1 MPAKSLRDLDLIP
14 PELARTLDGLLR
26 ERLRRSPDAVAY
38 RDYNTQ
44 HKNWRDYTWAQI
56 DRQVA
61 RWQAALTNADLQSG
75 DTVALMVRN
84 SIEWIIFDQAAIG
97 LGLVVVPLYMV
108 DRAENAAY
116 VMRDAGVKLL
126 FLEDIKQWRTFTAL
140 PVAPS
145 ALSELRRVVCR
156 GPLSNEMDDARL
168 IQAQHFLPDEGGA
181 TQHLDAAP
189 AALATII
196 YTSGTTGRPKGVM
209 LSHNNILSNAYGA
222 LQNKPTYPDDVLLS
236 FLPLSH
242 TLERTAYY
250 GAMMAGATIAFAR
263 SVNTL
268 GEDLQAI
275 RPTELVSVP
284 RVFERIRAA
293 INDKL
298 ARGPGFRRRL
308 FDLTVAIGY
317 SRFEHEQGRARWQAS
332 HLLWPLLDRLVAKP
346 VRQRFGGRLRN
357 AVSGGAALSPEVART
372 FLGLGIPLL
381 QGYGLTETSPVVCSN
396 TARENLPASIGKPI
410 PGVEIKIGEQDVLLV
425 KGPNVMLG
433 YWNNPDATAA
443 VLSSDGWL
451 NTGDK
456 ARVDSDGYIFITGRL
471 KEIIVLSNGEKVP
484 PVDMEAAVLRDPLF
498 EQVLLVGEGQPY
510 LGLLAVLNG
519 EHWAALAGIQ
529 DCEPKIGRRGVA
541 NRREADL
548 VLARVAPQI
557 AEFPG
562 YAKIRRVALIA
573 EPWTVD
579 NGMLTPTLK
588 LKRAQILER
597 HRAEV
602 EALYSGHD

>member
-1 MPAKSLRDLDLIP
+1 M
-14 PELARTLDGLLR
+14 TLDGLLR
-26 ERLRRSPDAVAY
+26 ERVRRSPDAIAY
-38 RDYNTQ
+38 REFNKD
-44 HKNWRDYTWAQI
+44 HRNWRDYTWAQI

-61 RWQAALTNADLQSG
+61 RWQAALANENLQSG
-75 DTVALMVRN
+75 DRVAVMVRN
-84 SIEWIIFDQAAIG
+84 GIEWVIFDQAATG
-97 LGLVVVPLYMV
+97 LGFVVVPLYTV
-108 DRAENAAY
+108 DRPENAAY

-126 FLEDIKQWRTFTAL
+126 LLEDIKQWSTFTAL
-140 PVAPS
+140 SDKPY
-145 ALSELRRVVCR
+145 ELRRVICLTPFPP
-156 GPLSNEMDDARL
+156 GTEDPRL
-168 IQAQHFLPDEGGA
+168 IDAAGFLPDESGA
-181 TQHLDAAP
+181 TQHLRCNADT
-189 AALATII
+189 LATII

-209 LSHNNILSNAYGA
+209 LSHNNILTNAYAA
-222 LQNKPTYPDDVLLS
+222 LQSNPSYPGDVFLS

-250 GAMMAGATIAFAR
+250 AAMMAGATIAFAR

-268 GEDLQAI
+268 SEDLQSV
-275 RPTELVSVP
+275 RPTQLVSVP
-284 RVFERIRAA
+284 RVYERVRAA

-298 ARGPGFRRRL
+298 ARGSKFRRRL
-308 FDLTVAIGY
+308 FDLTVEIGY
-317 SRFEHEQGRARWQAS
+317 SRFEHNQRRAPWRVS

-346 VRQRFGGRLRN
+346 VQQRFGGRLRN
-357 AVSGGAALSPEVART
+357 VVSGGAALPPEVART

-381 QGYGLTETSPVVCSN
+381 QGYGLTETSPVVSAN
-396 TARENLPASIGKPI
+396 TERQNLPASIGKPI
-410 PGVEIKIGEQDVLLV
+410 PGVEIRIDEHGALLV

-433 YWNNPDATAA
+433 YWNNPGATAA

-456 ARVDSDGYIFITGRL
+456 ARVDTDGRIFLTGRL

-484 PVDMEAAVLRDPLF
+484 PVDMETAVLRDPLF
-498 EQVLLVGEGQPY
+498 EQVMLVGEGRPY

-519 EHWAALAGIQ
+519 EHWATLARMQNCDIETGQ
-529 DCEPKIGRRGVA
+529 NGVA
-541 NRREADL
+541 DRRTRDL
-548 VLARVAPQI
+548 VLGRVRLQI

-579 NGMLTPTLK
+579 NGTLTPTLK
-588 LKRAQILER
+588 LKRAAVIER

>member
-1 MPAKSLRDLDLIP
+1 MPTKLSRNLDVIP
-14 PELARTLDGLLR
+14 PELALTLDGLLR
-26 ERLRRSPDAVAY
+26 ERVRRSPDAVAY
-38 RDYNTQ
+38 RGYNTQ

-61 RWQAALTNADLQSG
+61 RWQSALRREALRAG
-75 DTVALMVRN
+75 DRVALMVRN

-97 LGLVVVPLYMV
+97 LGLVGVPLYMV
-108 DRAENAAY
+108 DRAENAAH
-116 VMRDAGVKLL
+116 VMRNAGVKLL
-126 FLEDIKQWRTFTAL
+126 LLEEFKQWRSFTAL
-140 PVAPS
+140 LDKPG
-145 ALSELRRVVCR
+145 ELRRVVCL
-156 GPLSNEMDDARL
+156 GPLPDGTDDARL
-168 IQAQHFLPDEGGA
+168 IDAARFLPDEGSA
-181 TQHLDAAP
+181 TQHLHGDADT
-189 AALATII
+189 LATII

-209 LSHNNILSNAYGA
+209 LSHNNILSNACAA
-222 LQNKPTYPDDVLLS
+222 LQNNPSYPGDVFLS

-250 GAMMAGATIAFAR
+250 AAMMAGATVAFAR

-268 GEDLQAI
+268 SEDLKTV
-275 RPTELVSVP
+275 RPTQLVSVP
-284 RVFERIRAA
+284 RVYERIHAA

-308 FDLTVAIGY
+308 FDLTVEIGY
-317 SRFEHEQGRARWQAS
+317 SRFEHKQRRAPWRAS
-332 HLLWPLLDRLVAKP
+332 HLMWPLLDRLVAKP
-346 VRQRFGGRLRN
+346 VRHRFGGRLRN
-357 AVSGGAALSPEVART
+357 AVSGGAALAPEVART

-381 QGYGLTETSPVVCSN
+381 QGYGLTETSPVVSSN
-396 TARENLPASIGKPI
+396 TERQNLPVSIGKPI
-410 PGVEIKIGEQDVLLV
+410 PGVEIRIDEQGVLLV

-433 YWNNPDATAA
+433 YWNDPDATAA

-451 NTGDK
+451 NTGDR
-456 ARVDSDGYIFITGRL
+456 ARVDADGTIFLTGRL

-498 EQVLLVGEGQPY
+498 EQVMLVGEGRPY

-519 EHWAALAGIQ
+519 EHWASLARMEN
-529 DCEPKIGRRGVA
+529 CNPEIGRPGVT
-541 NRREADL
+541 RRRASDP
-548 VLARVAPQI
+548 VLARVALQI

-588 LKRAQILER
+588 LKRAQVLER

-602 EALYSGHD
+602 EVLYSGHD